1 MFTIL
6 GADGKEYGPVT
17 AGKMHEWIAGG
28 RANLQSKARRSGETE
43 WKTLGDFPE
52 FGDFGANSGGG
63 AGVPPLPAIAAAPA
77 EAAAAPASVPAAGY
91 TGPATASVPADANT
105 PLSGDIAGIAA
116 DLIARAAPLDV
127 FGCLSRSF
135 DLWKS
140 NFLPLVGVTVL
151 VTVVQLI
158 ANMIPILGIFSSIM
172 LGGVFS
178 GGLYYYYLGKMRG
191 QPRELGDA
199 FAGFSQAFVPL
210 MLASLITFALVI
222 AVMLPFAGAAFVML
236 IKAGLNNQ
244 PPDFSS
250 IGPAAIVGIVI
261 AFLVLFYLSV
271 SWIFSFPLI
280 VDKKLGPWTAM
291 EVSRRVVTKQWFR
304 VFLVMLMGGILTML
318 GLFGF
323 LIGILFTLPLV
334 HGAILYAYEDL
345 CSPPKI

>member
-63 AGVPPLPAIAAAPA
+63 AGVPPPPAFAGAPA
-77 EAAAAPASVPAAGY
+77 EAAATPVAGN
-91 TGPATASVPADANT
+91 TGAATASVPAGADPAW
-105 PLSGDIAGIAA
+105 SGDIASIAA
-116 DLIARAAPLDV
+116 DLTARAAPLDV

-135 DLWKS
+135 DLWKA
-140 NFLPLVGVTVL
+140 NFLPLVGVTLL
-151 VTVVQLI
+151 VTFVQLI

-199 FAGFSQAFVPL
+199 FAGFSRAFVPL

-236 IKAGLNNQ
+236 IKASLHNQ

-250 IGPAAIVGIVI
+250 IGPAAIVGII
-261 AFLVLFYLSV
+261 ISFLVLFYLSV

-291 EVSRRVVTKQWFR
+291 EVSRRIVTKQWLR